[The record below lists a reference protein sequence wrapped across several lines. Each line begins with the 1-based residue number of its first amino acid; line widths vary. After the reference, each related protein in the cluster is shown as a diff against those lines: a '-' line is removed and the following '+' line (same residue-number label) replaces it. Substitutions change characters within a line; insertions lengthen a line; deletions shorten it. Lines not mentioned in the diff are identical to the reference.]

1 MHSTLKVPPSV
12 LASKIPKRRI
22 IKNLLVVLELRIVL
36 VGKSE
41 CRQTGPTLITKAL
54 ELCMQTATYCGQ
66 QPKRDTKGKQN
77 GSSHRFLTARDAF

>member
-1 MHSTLKVPPSV
+1 MYGCYAHPDERISTSDVHVHSTLKVPPSV

-54 ELCMQTATYCGQ
+54 ELCMQTATYCG
-66 QPKRDTKGKQN
+66 
-77 GSSHRFLTARDAF
+77 